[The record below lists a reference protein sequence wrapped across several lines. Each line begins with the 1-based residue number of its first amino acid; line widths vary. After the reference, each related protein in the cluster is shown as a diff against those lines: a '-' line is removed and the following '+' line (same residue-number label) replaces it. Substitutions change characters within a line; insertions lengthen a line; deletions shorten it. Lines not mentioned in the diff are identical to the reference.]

1 MIEHSKKEA
10 IHVYVEHK
18 VEIPQYVE
26 YEPSDVIDKNCES
39 HVGQG
44 GIGGPGGNVVGE
56 VSNVGGSQELN
67 FHLTLC
73 DVNLGE
79 TKFKTSFEGEEAIVE
94 GERLTTFEGPKTTF
108 QGEKSTNFEGVE
120 IASKGEDTSNFQAA
134 KTNFE
139 SERSSGFKHQTI
151 LRSASCVL
159 VVFVVA
165 KRVDYKLVRNEK
177 YKVIAKCKGEGCP
190 WEIYAS
196 VDNGDGFFKCPFN
209 GELITAVGR
218 DANDQIYL
226 IACAVVE
233 KENRFSWR

>member
-139 SERSSGFKHQTI
+139 SERSSGFKVEPTEGFLGEIEGVLKVQTERTTNI
-151 LRSASCVL
+151 ETDFRFDTEDSSETKGLRFIFPRKDGYGSENN
-159 VVFVVA
+159 
-165 KRVDYKLVRNEK
+165 D
-177 YKVIAKCKGEGCP
+177 
-190 WEIYAS
+190 EIR
-196 VDNGDGFFKCPFN
+196 K
-209 GELITAVGR
+209 I
-218 DANDQIYL
+218 
-226 IACAVVE
+226 
-233 KENRFSWR
+233 